1 MAGVSPG
8 QIINRARDSRPI
20 RSATHPASG
29 NYTQSIGIR
38 RHPRN
43 ETDQFQSCNLLVA
56 ALGIDW
62 KGRLLAPTGSR
73 KPWRA
78 MPMLMAALK
87 LWRVSPSKILICG
100 RIHPY

>member
-29 NYTQSIGIR
+29 NYTQSICIR

-43 ETDQFQSCNLLVA
+43 ESDQFQSCNLLVA

-62 KGRLLAPTGSR
+62 KGRLLYR
-73 KPWRA
+73 KPKAVARYA
-78 MPMLMAALK
+78 NVDGRSEVMA
-87 LWRVSPSKILICG
+87 R
-100 RIHPY
+100 